1 MIEGLM
7 TGLADMIGAA
17 KKPKIVAIIPARG
30 GSKRLNRK
38 NIFPIWGKPML
49 CWSIEAAL
57 QSKHITD
64 VWVTTE
70 DEEIK
75 KIALDAGAKV
85 HDRDPELSKDHVYKM
100 EAIRSA
106 AEFIEKNH
114 YSADIFVSLQ
124 ANSPEIKS
132 GMLDDAIDIFIEN
145 ERNEL
150 ISVDSNLMMNAA
162 FRIMRSWYVHQKD
175 LSTKTGAYIC
185 NVNDIHTIED
195 LKEVEKNS
203 VYKPS

>member
-7 TGLADMIGAA
+7 TGLADIIGATG
-17 KKPKIVAIIPARG
+17 KPKIVAIIPARG

-49 CWSIEAAL
+49 YWSVRAAL

-75 KIALDAGAKV
+75 QVALESGAKV
-85 HDRDPELSKDHVYKM
+85 HNRDPKLSEDHVYKM
-100 EAIRSA
+100 DAIRSA
-106 AEFIEKNH
+106 SRFIEKEH
-114 YSADIFVSLQ
+114 YKPDVVISLQ

-132 GMLDDAIDIFIEN
+132 TMLDDAIDIFFEHD
-145 ERNEL
+145 RNEL

-162 FRIMRSWYVHQKD
+162 FRIMKKEYVYQRD

-185 NVNDIHTIED
+185 NIQDVHTIGDVREIEGRNFD
-195 LKEVEKNS
+195 SNS
-203 VYKPS
+203 